1 MSRLRIRG
9 PEIIGLG
16 STNWPPH
23 NHSRNRFMTT
33 LKDYVPSVIGM
44 ALAVMTIVEAPAAA
58 SGGEDRDVTT
68 ISDFGDDG
76 RIGGEWN
83 AATKTIA
90 FGRTQKDGHFHTFLA
105 DGDGRN
111 ERRLTFAA
119 WQDNRHQFPA
129 AWHPG
134 GKYLVMLVEKNE
146 HERTSTDA
154 IPGYGAY
161 TDYWLITADSK
172 QAWMLYDLP
181 KGYDHAIT
189 HAAFSPDGS
198 KFVWTERVKAPQVFD
213 MNLFA
218 GAYVFNVSDFVATPE
233 PHLANRGRSCRAA
246 LRKAGKSNPSPAI
259 TKPSPSTAPTLQRTS
274 SPRAFT
280 RWTLRAARFTN

>member
-1 MSRLRIRG
+1 MARI
-9 PEIIGLG
+9 
-16 STNWPPH
+16 S
-23 NHSRNRFMTT
+23 
-33 LKDYVPSVIGM
+33 
-44 ALAVMTIVEAPAAA
+44 
-58 SGGEDRDVTT
+58 
-68 ISDFGDDG
+68 
-76 RIGGEWN
+76 
-83 AATKTIA
+83 
-90 FGRTQKDGHFHTFLA
+90 
-105 DGDGRN
+105 
-111 ERRLTFAA
+111 
-119 WQDNRHQFPA
+119 A

-154 IPGYGAY
+154 IPGDRAY

-233 PHLANRGRSCRAA
+233 PHLANTRPIVPGGVAQGGEIESIASDNKTIAFYSTYVTKNLFTSRIYTMDI
-246 LRKAGKSNPSPAI
+246 KSGTIHELTTESFAQ
-259 TKPSPSTAPTLQRTS
+259 APTFT
-274 SPRAFT
+274 PDGRALFT
-280 RWTLRAARFTN
+280 